1 MSDVPNPPTPSPP
14 RVRHSQRKG
23 QTRFEKESAATGG
36 KSSADL
42 PGDPKVIGPWRIG
55 RTIGKGASGR
65 VKIAKHSKT
74 GQYAAI
80 KIVPKHALLMT
91 SRMSMADAGAK
102 HDKAVLGIER
112 EIVIMKL
119 IDHPNVMSLYDVWE
133 TAKELYLVLEYVE
146 GGELF
151 DYLVSQGRLP
161 SDEASRYFQQ
171 IIAGVDYCHRFN
183 ICHRDLKPENLLL
196 DAEKNIKIADF
207 GMAALEPS
215 DKLLETSCGSPHYA
229 SPEIVAGMSYHGAA
243 SDIWSCGVILF
254 ALLTGRLPFDD
265 ENIRILLQKVK
276 NGRFTVPAD
285 LPADA
290 KDLITRMLVVDP
302 ERRITMAEIMRHPFC
317 QRKQD
322 TDSGR
327 RINLVEPPRL
337 EEIARPV
344 RSEREIDR
352 DILRNLRTLWNGTS
366 EKEIVTSLLSNEKT
380 WEKAFYF
387 LLLQYR
393 NKHLENFNPEPESRR
408 ITTERRR
415 KPDSSAS
422 SHRRSTRSTT
432 SSSTAHTTTTANNGS
447 VRKAVPREERERHRS
462 SMSNSSGDKENSNPH
477 TATRPAPVPVPAVV
491 TSAPKSPS
499 TPTSRVIGP
508 RPSPNP
514 NSNSNE
520 LQDRLSNVKTN
531 TTSASP
537 RTPAHLEKIIE
548 QPSTVTPVDPRL
560 PKITLQKPTPGSTG
574 QTQTGLGLNLNIV
587 VPSSPSPISTATNVT
602 TASTIVAN
610 SAPPSPSPLPLV
622 ANVGLGMQVGQALG
636 NINVPQVQD
645 AALQKFFH
653 DIAEQLQLIG
663 SASPRSSIVVSGNGS
678 PSPSQIESPALSQLE
693 DIITTPTTPTIDLA
707 PISHPVNNK
716 VLTNVNNM
724 PVARPVNQRRS
735 LTEQPIPNTAPKPEI
750 TKRRSYLGDST
761 QNQNNII
768 NIQPQRFSTGF
779 NEKVRKVSSSSTTEK
794 KRRSKP
800 APLDLSSP
808 KLGSDLLSPQGSPW
822 LSTPPLGSP
831 TPPSPLLVGSSGEV
845 KTSWFS
851 NLFSWK
857 PATFTLI
864 SADDCASSRA
874 ECIKLLESFGA
885 SVILEDADGWGVLKC
900 RIDEIRDVSGIII
913 PKSVRFRIEFLP
925 HQIWTN
931 TNHSNGGNVNSPII
945 PNSPGGSRFST
956 TTNNMT
962 TTSMTMVQEKG
973 ALSSF
978 RAVYGRIRS
987 EWRLDSLKSPA
998 ISTHSKFANNNANHL
1013 SSNVN
1018 SPMASPALDGNHA
1031 QAMWT

>member
-1 MSDVPNPPTPSPP
+1 MPTSPHPPTPSPP
-14 RVRHSQRKG
+14 RARHSTRRAP
-23 QTRFEKESAATGG
+23 TRFEKESAATGG
-36 KSSADL
+36 KSAADL

-91 SRMSMADAGAK
+91 SRMSMSEAGVK

-119 IDHPNVMSLYDVWE
+119 VDHPNVMSLYDVWE

-161 SDEASRYFQQ
+161 PDEASRYFQQ

-265 ENIRILLQKVK
+265 ENIRVLLQKVK
-276 NGRFTVPAD
+276 TGRFSMPAD
-285 LPADA
+285 LPNDA
-290 KDLITRMLVVDP
+290 KDLIMRMLVVDP
-302 ERRITMAEIMRHPFC
+302 ERRIPMHDIMRHPFF

-344 RSEREIDR
+344 RSERDIDR
-352 DILRNLRTLWNGTS
+352 DILRNLRTLWNGAS
-366 EKEIVTSLLSNEKT
+366 EREIVRSLLSTEKT

-393 NKHLENFNPEPESRR
+393 NKHLENFNPDPESRR
-408 ITTERRR
+408 GTTERRR
-415 KPDSSAS
+415 KSDSTATHKRTARSSA
-422 SHRRSTRSTT
+422 
-432 SSSTAHTTTTANNGS
+432 TAGNGS
-447 VRKAVPREERERHRS
+447 TIRKAVTREERDREREKERLQRSRDHR
-462 SMSNSSGDKENSNPH
+462 DTENEPVTH
-477 TATRPAPVPVPAVV
+477 THVATRPAPTPKQPA
-491 TSAPKSPS
+491 
-499 TPTSRVIGP
+499 TPTSRVGGP
-508 RPSPNP
+508 RPSPDP
-514 NSNSNE
+514 LAPKS
-520 LQDRLSNVKTN
+520 TN
-531 TTSASP
+531 ITATP
-537 RTPAHLEKIIE
+537 RTPAHTEKTTSV
-548 QPSTVTPVDPRL
+548 QAHVPSTVTPVDPRL
-560 PKITLQKPTPGSTG
+560 PKITLQRPTPHSADSSTL
-574 QTQTGLGLNLNIV
+574 TPMGLGLSIGV
-587 VPSSPSPISTATNVT
+587 ATTAPPPTPSPAPSSPP
-602 TASTIVAN
+602 
-610 SAPPSPSPLPLV
+610 
-622 ANVGLGMQVGQALG
+622 LGMAVGAALG

-663 SASPRSSIVVSGNGS
+663 SASPRSSIVVDS
-678 PSPSQIESPALSQLE
+678 PMASPALSQGE
-693 DIITTPTTPTIDLA
+693 TITTPTTLNMDLA
-707 PISHPVNNK
+707 PLVHPVNQAK
-716 VLTNVNNM
+716 TPTQIQVQPQQGYRPAHTRSVTDQ
-724 PVARPVNQRRS
+724 PQVANG
-735 LTEQPIPNTAPKPEI
+735 INTTRAEVGR
-750 TKRRSYLGDST
+750 RRSYLGDASHRENT
-761 QNQNNII
+761 YGGGQQ
-768 NIQPQRFSTGF
+768 QQQQRYSGGL
-779 NEKVRKVSSSSTTEK
+779 EKLRKPLSQGSEG

-800 APLDLSSP
+800 APLDLSP
-808 KLGSDLLSPQGSPW
+808 KVPSELLSPKGSPY
-822 LSTPPLGSP
+822 LSTPPLGSSAP
-831 TPPSPLLVGSSGEV
+831 ASPLLLGQSNEV
-845 KTSWFS
+845 KQSWFS

-885 SVILEDADGWGVLKC
+885 SVIVEDADGWGVLKC
-900 RIDEIRDVSGIII
+900 RVDEIRDVSGLTI

-925 HQIWTN
+925 HTTWTTTTPLPSPN
-931 TNHSNGGNVNSPII
+931 PNLIIVSQPYSPTISTGNGNGNVVPV
-945 PNSPGGSRFST
+945 PGSPGGRI
-956 TTNNMT
+956 M

-978 RAVYGRIRS
+978 KAVYGRIRA

-998 ISTHSKFANNNANHL
+998 IS
-1013 SSNVN
+1013 SNSRFVT
-1018 SPMASPALDGNHA
+1018 SPLASPAMSNDHA
-1031 QAMWT
+1031 HGMWS

>member
-1 MSDVPNPPTPSPP
+1 MADSTNPPTPSPP
-14 RVRHSQRKG
+14 RVRHSQRRG
-23 QTRFEKESAATGG
+23 QTRFEKEAAATGG
-36 KSSADL
+36 KAAADH

-80 KIVPKHALLMT
+80 KIVPKHALLMS
-91 SRMSMADAGAK
+91 SRMSITEAGAK

-161 SDEASRYFQQ
+161 PDEASRYFQQ
-171 IIAGVDYCHRFN
+171 IVAGVDYCHRFN

-196 DAEKNIKIADF
+196 DAERNIKIADF

-276 NGRFTVPAD
+276 NGRFVMPTD

-302 ERRITMAEIMRHPFC
+302 EKRITMNEIMRHPFC

-344 RSEREIDR
+344 KSEREIDR

-366 EKEIVTSLLSNEKT
+366 EREIVKSLLSNEKT

-408 ITTERRR
+408 GTTERRR
-415 KPDSSAS
+415 RSENTSS

-432 SSSTAHTTTTANNGS
+432 SSTAAHGGSTI
-447 VRKAVPREERERHRS
+447 RKAVPREERERER
-462 SMSNSSGDKENSNPH
+462 NSQSHTQADKENANPAAH
-477 TATRPAPVPVPAVV
+477 VATRPAP
-491 TSAPKSPS
+491 APLSLHKSHA
-499 TPTSRVIGP
+499 TPGARVAGP
-508 RPSPNP
+508 RPSPSPSPSPNP
-514 NSNSNE
+514 D
-520 LQDRLSNVKTN
+520 LRDRTTN
-531 TTSASP
+531 GSARGTSSVTSP
-537 RTPAHLEKIIE
+537 RTPAHLDKVNST
-548 QPSTVTPVDPRL
+548 QPSIATPVDPRL
-560 PKITLQKPTPGSTG
+560 PKITLQRPTPDAQAAPGP
-574 QTQTGLGLNLNIV
+574 TGLGLNI
-587 VPSSPSPISTATNVT
+587 NV
-602 TASTIVAN
+602 AP
-610 SAPPSPSPLPLV
+610 PPSPSPAPSSPP
-622 ANVGLGMQVGQALG
+622 LGMAVGAALG

-663 SASPRSSIVVSGNGS
+663 SASPRSSLIAGS
-678 PSPSQIESPALSQLE
+678 PLASPAISQGE
-693 DIITTPTTPTIDLA
+693 TITTPTTPNMDL
-707 PISHPVNNK
+707 PPVPLPQAK
-716 VLTNVNNM
+716 
-724 PVARPVNQRRS
+724 AQ
-735 LTEQPIPNTAPKPEI
+735 EQPTRVQQPVIAINNSMQANRPAPLRSITEPQQPNTAPRPEVS
-750 TKRRSYLGDST
+750 KRRSYLGDAT
-761 QNQNNII
+761 NRDNVYANQVS
-768 NIQPQRFSTGF
+768 QPQRHSIGF
-779 NEKVRKVSSSSTTEK
+779 EKVRKVSGGSES
-794 KRRSKP
+794 KRKSKP
-800 APLDLSSP
+800 APLDLSPRIPSE
-808 KLGSDLLSPQGSPW
+808 LLSPVGSPY
-822 LSTPPLGSP
+822 LSTPPLGGSA
-831 TPPSPLLVGSSGEV
+831 PPSPLLVGSSNEV

-900 RIDEIRDVSGIII
+900 RVDEIRGITI

-925 HQIWTN
+925 HAVW
-931 TNHSNGGNVNSPII
+931 
-945 PNSPGGSRFST
+945 ST
-956 TTNNMT
+956 TSPHHNSGAVPGSPNPRTGMT

-978 RAVYGRIRS
+978 RAVYGRIRA

-998 ISTHSKFANNNANHL
+998 ISTHSRFTT
-1013 SSNVN
+1013 
-1018 SPMASPALDGNHA
+1018 SPLASPAMSTD
-1031 QAMWT
+1031 QAHGMWT

>member
-1 MSDVPNPPTPSPP
+1 MSNSPNPPTPSPP
-14 RVRHSQRKG
+14 RVRHSQRRG
-23 QTRFEKESAATGG
+23 QTRFEKEAAATGG

-80 KIVPKHALLMT
+80 KIVPKHALMMT
-91 SRMSMADAGAK
+91 SRMSMSDAGAK

-161 SDEASRYFQQ
+161 PDEASRYFQQ
-171 IIAGVDYCHRFN
+171 IVAGVDYCHRFN

-276 NGRFTVPAD
+276 NGRFVMPAD

-408 ITTERRR
+408 VTTERRR
-415 KPDSSAS
+415 KPESISS

-432 SSSTAHTTTTANNGS
+432 STTASANGS
-447 VRKAVPREERERHRS
+447 VRKAVPREEREKKRERYRS
-462 SMSNSSGDKENSNPH
+462 SISGDKENTNPH
-477 TATRPAPVPVPAVV
+477 TATRPAPIPIPAVL
-491 TSAPKSPS
+491 TTKSPA
-499 TPTSRVIGP
+499 TPTARVIGP

-514 NSNSNE
+514 NE
-520 LQDRLSNVKTN
+520 PQDRLVNKHTSNGI
-531 TTSASP
+531 SLGP
-537 RTPAHLEKIIE
+537 RTPAHLEKIVE
-548 QPSTVTPVDPRL
+548 QPSTITPVDPRL
-560 PKITLQKPTPGSTG
+560 PKITLQRPTPGSTE
-574 QTQTGLGLNLNIV
+574 QSQIAQTGLGLNLNITNK
-587 VPSSPSPISTATNVT
+587 PTTTYSS
-602 TASTIVAN
+602 
-610 SAPPSPSPLPLV
+610 PPSPSPSP
-622 ANVGLGMQVGQALG
+622 ATATATAVGLGMQCSALG

-663 SASPRSSIVVSGNGS
+663 SASPRSSIVVPGTSTS
-678 PSPSQIESPALSQLE
+678 PSGPSSPMASPALSQME
-693 DIITTPTTPTIDLA
+693 ETITTPTTPIIEIPPMMTGI
-707 PISHPVNNK
+707 N
-716 VLTNVNNM
+716 
-724 PVARPVNQRRS
+724 RPAQRRS
-735 LTEQPIPNTAPKPEI
+735 MTEQPVPNTAPKPKLPEI

-761 QNQNNII
+761 ITHSNQANIVA
-768 NIQPQRFSTGF
+768 QPQRFSTGF
-779 NEKVRKVSSSSTTEK
+779 DKVRKVSNGSEK

-800 APLDLSSP
+800 APLDLSP
-808 KLGSDLLSPQGSPW
+808 KIGSELLYPTGSPW

-925 HQIWTN
+925 HSIWSSTTN
-931 TNHSNGGNVNSPII
+931 NSHQPNSPII
-945 PNSPGGSRFST
+945 PGSPRG
-956 TTNNMT
+956 T

-998 ISTHSKFANNNANHL
+998 ISTHSRFTTNNTTQI
-1013 SSNVN
+1013 N

-1031 QAMWT
+1031 QAIWS

>member
-1 MSDVPNPPTPSPP
+1 MPDSPNPPTPSPP
-14 RVRHSQRKG
+14 RVRHSQRRG
-23 QTRFEKESAATGG
+23 QTRFEKEAAATGG

-80 KIVPKHALLMT
+80 KIVPKHALMMT
-91 SRMSMADAGAK
+91 SRMSMSDAGAK

-161 SDEASRYFQQ
+161 PDEASRYFQQ
-171 IIAGVDYCHRFN
+171 IVAGVDYCHRFN

-276 NGRFTVPAD
+276 NGRFVMPAD
-285 LPADA
+285 LPVDA

-302 ERRITMAEIMRHPFC
+302 ERRITMAEITRHPFC

-415 KPDSSAS
+415 KPESTTSG
-422 SHRRSTRSTT
+422 HRRSTRSTT
-432 SSSTAHTTTTANNGS
+432 STTTSTNGS
-447 VRKAVPREERERHRS
+447 VRKAVPREERDRERHRS
-462 SMSNSSGDKENSNPH
+462 SVLADQENANPH
-477 TATRPAPVPVPAVV
+477 TATRPAPIPIPAVINP
-491 TSAPKSPS
+491 APKSPA
-499 TPTSRVIGP
+499 TPTSRVVGP

-514 NSNSNE
+514 NEIVNKHVA
-520 LQDRLSNVKTN
+520 NVV
-531 TTSASP
+531 SP
-537 RTPAHLEKIIE
+537 RTPAHLEKIVE
-548 QPSTVTPVDPRL
+548 QPSTITPVDPRL
-560 PKITLQKPTPGSTG
+560 PKITLQRPTPGSTEG
-574 QTQTGLGLNLNIV
+574 TAQTGLGLNLNIT
-587 VPSSPSPISTATNVT
+587 PISTPATT
-602 TASTIVAN
+602 YS
-610 SAPPSPSPLPLV
+610 SPPSPSPL
-622 ANVGLGMQVGQALG
+622 AATAIGLGMQCPAGLG

-645 AALQKFFH
+645 AAVQKFFH

-663 SASPRSSIVVSGNGS
+663 SASPRSSIVVPSTGS
-678 PSPSQIESPALSQLE
+678 PSPSTIPSPALSQLE
-693 DIITTPTTPTIDLA
+693 ETITTPTTPVMDL
-707 PISHPVNNK
+707 PPV
-716 VLTNVNNM
+716 M
-724 PVARPVNQRRS
+724 MGAGARPAQRRS
-735 LTEQPIPNTAPKPEI
+735 MTDQPIPNTAARPKQPEVA
-750 TKRRSYLGDST
+750 KRRSYLGDST
-761 QNQNNII
+761 ITQSNQANMQVQT
-768 NIQPQRFSTGF
+768 QPQRFSAGF
-779 NEKVRKVSSSSTTEK
+779 DKVRKVSNGSEK

-800 APLDLSSP
+800 APLDLSP
-808 KLGSDLLSPQGSPW
+808 KIGSELLSPTGSPW

-831 TPPSPLLVGSSGEV
+831 TPPSPLLVGTSGEV

-857 PATFTLI
+857 PATFTLT

-925 HQIWTN
+925 HSHWSSSVPTTPVIP
-931 TNHSNGGNVNSPII
+931 GSPSPS
-945 PNSPGGSRFST
+945 PNPRGT
-956 TTNNMT
+956 TT

-998 ISTHSKFANNNANHL
+998 ISTHSRFTTTTGTTP
-1013 SSNVN
+1013 V
-1018 SPMASPALDGNHA
+1018 ASPALDGNHA
-1031 QAMWT
+1031 QAIWS

>member
-1 MSDVPNPPTPSPP
+1 MAEPSNPPTPSPP
-14 RVRHSQRKG
+14 RVRHSQRRG
-23 QTRFEKESAATGG
+23 QTRFEKEAAATGG
-36 KSSADL
+36 KAAADH

-91 SRMSMADAGAK
+91 SRMSMSEAGAK

-161 SDEASRYFQQ
+161 PDEASRYFQQ

-215 DKLLETSCGSPHYA
+215 NKLLETSCGSPHYA

-276 NGRFTVPAD
+276 NGRFVIPAD

-290 KDLITRMLVVDP
+290 KDLITKMLVVDP
-302 ERRITMAEIMRHPFC
+302 EKRITMHDIMHHPFC
-317 QRKQD
+317 QRRQD

-366 EKEIVTSLLSNEKT
+366 EKEIIRSLLSNEKT

-393 NKHLENFNPEPESRR
+393 NKHLENFNPEPEQRR
-408 ITTERRR
+408 VSTDRGRR
-415 KPDSSAS
+415 KADAASS
-422 SHRRSTRSTT
+422 SHRRSNRSTVG
-432 SSSTAHTTTTANNGS
+432 SSAATTAASGTGS
-447 VRKAVPREERERHRS
+447 VRKAVPREDRERERRS
-462 SMSNSSGDKENSNPH
+462 ARSHEDKENSAQH
-477 TATRPAPVPVPAVV
+477 TATRPAPSPAGPAGGS
-491 TSAPKSPS
+491 TASDRSPT
-499 TPTSRVIGP
+499 TPTSRVAGP
-508 RPSPNP
+508 RPAPSPNP
-514 NSNSNE
+514 DTNSARYS
-520 LQDRLSNVKTN
+520 LT
-531 TTSASP
+531 SP
-537 RTPAHLEKIIE
+537 RTPAHGEKSAPH
-548 QPSTVTPVDPRL
+548 PSTVTPLDPKL
-560 PKITLQKPTPGSTG
+560 PKITLQKPTPDAQG
-574 QTQTGLGLNLNIV
+574 QSQAQKAAATGLGLNINV
-587 VPSSPSPISTATNVT
+587 AVPSSPSPG
-602 TASTIVAN
+602 
-610 SAPPSPSPLPLV
+610 PGSPTLPM
-622 ANVGLGMQVGQALG
+622 AVGTALG

-663 SASPRSSIVVSGNGS
+663 SASPRSSLIGGS
-678 PSPSQIESPALSQLE
+678 PLPSPALSQGE
-693 DIITTPTTPTIDLA
+693 TVTTPTTPTFDIQPLPSPNA
-707 PISHPVNNK
+707 PAGPKRESAQAP
-716 VLTNVNNM
+716 
-724 PVARPVNQRRS
+724 RPPLFRS
-735 LTEQPIPNTAPKPEI
+735 INEPQVPNTAPKPEI
-750 TKRRSYLGDST
+750 GRRRSYLGDVTSRE
-761 QNQNNII
+761 NESAA
-768 NIQPQRFSTGF
+768 PQRFSTGF
-779 NEKVRKVSSSSTTEK
+779 DKVRKVSGGLSEM
-794 KRRSKP
+794 KRKSKP
-800 APLDLSSP
+800 APLDLSP
-808 KLGSDLLSPQGSPW
+808 RILAGSPY
-822 LSTPPLGSP
+822 LATPPLGGSA
-831 TPPSPLLVGSSGEV
+831 PPSPLLVGSSSDS
-845 KTSWFS
+845 KQSWFS
-851 NLFSWK
+851 NLFNWK

-900 RIDEIRDVSGIII
+900 RVDEIRDITGIII
-913 PKSVRFRIEFLP
+913 SKPVRFRVEFLP
-925 HQIWTN
+925 HATWSSGHPQSQ
-931 TNHSNGGNVNSPII
+931 HAQAHGQAGGNAPGSPRA
-945 PNSPGGSRFST
+945 GL
-956 TTNNMT
+956 T
-962 TTSMTMVQEKG
+962 TTSMTMIQEKG

-978 RAVYGRIRS
+978 RAVYGRIRA

-998 ISTHSKFANNNANHL
+998 ISTHSEF
-1013 SSNVN
+1013 VT
-1018 SPMASPALDGNHA
+1018 SPMASPALTGDHA
-1031 QAMWT
+1031 QAMWS

>member
-1 MSDVPNPPTPSPP
+1 MSDSPHPPTPSPP

-65 VKIAKHSKT
+65 VKIAKHQKT

-161 SDEASRYFQQ
+161 PDEASRYFQQ

-265 ENIRILLQKVK
+265 ENIRVLLQKVK
-276 NGRFTVPAD
+276 NGRFVVPAD
-285 LPADA
+285 LPIDA

-302 ERRITMAEIMRHPFC
+302 EKRIAMAEIMRHPFC

-344 RSEREIDR
+344 RSEREIDK

-366 EKEIVTSLLSNEKT
+366 EKEIVISLLSNEKT

-408 ITTERRR
+408 ISTDRRR
-415 KPDSSAS
+415 KPEPSSAS
-422 SHRRSTRSTT
+422 THRRSTRSTT
-432 SSSTAHTTTTANNGS
+432 SATASVTSAQSS
-447 VRKAVPREERERHRS
+447 VRKAVPREERDRQRS
-462 SMSNSSGDKENSNPH
+462 SMSADKENNNPNVT
-477 TATRPAPVPVPAVV
+477 TATRPAPVPNPAVIV
-491 TSAPKSPS
+491 GKSPI
-499 TPTSRVIGP
+499 TPTSRVAGP
-508 RPSPNP
+508 RPISAD
-514 NSNSNE
+514 
-520 LQDRLSNVKTN
+520 LQDRLNNKVNNV
-531 TTSASP
+531 SSP
-537 RTPAHLEKIIE
+537 KTPAHLEKIIE
-548 QPSTVTPVDPRL
+548 NPSTVTPIDPKL
-560 PKITLQKPTPGSTG
+560 PKITLQKPTPNSNGTSAG
-574 QTQTGLGLNLNIV
+574 TGLGLNLNIII
-587 VPSSPSPISTATNVT
+587 PPSPKIGNTY
-602 TASTIVAN
+602 
-610 SAPPSPSPLPLV
+610 SAPPSPSPSPISPT
-622 ANVGLGMQVGQALG
+622 AVGLGMNMLPQIQGQGLG

-663 SASPRSSIVVSGNGS
+663 SASPRSSIIVQNNPSSS
-678 PSPSQIESPALSQLE
+678 PVISALPSPALSQE
-693 DIITTPTTPTIDLA
+693 EKIITPTTPNISVPPPPH
-707 PISHPVNNK
+707 PIAMN
-716 VLTNVNNM
+716 
-724 PVARPVNQRRS
+724 RPNQRRS
-735 LTEQPIPNTAPKPEI
+735 MTEQPIPNTAPKPEI

-761 QNQNNII
+761 QRENNQI

-779 NEKVRKVSSSSTTEK
+779 NEKVRKISNGSEK
-794 KRRSKP
+794 KRKSKP
-800 APLDLSSP
+800 APLDLSP
-808 KLGSDLLSPQGSPW
+808 KIGSELLSPKGSPW

-831 TPPSPLLVGSSGEV
+831 TPSSPLLIGTSGEI

-864 SADDCASSRA
+864 SADDCASSRS

-885 SVILEDADGWGVLKC
+885 SVILEDADGWGILKC
-900 RIDEIRDVSGIII
+900 RIDEIRDVTGIII
-913 PKSVRFRIEFLP
+913 PKSVKFRIEFLP
-925 HQIWTN
+925 N
-931 TNHSNGGNVNSPII
+931 TINNNNGFNSPIPGS
-945 PNSPGGSRFST
+945 PNLIGFNSSNSRTTT
-956 TTNNMT
+956 TTNI
-962 TTSMTMVQEKG
+962 TMIQEKG

-978 RAVYGRIRS
+978 KAIYGRIRS
-987 EWRLDSLKSPA
+987 EWRLDNLKSPA
-998 ISTHSKFANNNANHL
+998 ISTHSRFSTSTNNQGQNQINNTPL
-1013 SSNVN
+1013 T
-1018 SPMASPALDGNHA
+1018 SPILDGHNN
-1031 QAMWT
+1031 QQPIWI

>member
-1 MSDVPNPPTPSPP
+1 MAEIPEPSPP
-14 RVRHSQRKG
+14 RVRHSQRRG
-23 QTRFEKESAATGG
+23 QTRFEKEAAATGG

-80 KIVPKHALLMT
+80 KIVPKHAFLMN
-91 SRMSMADAGAK
+91 SRMSMSDAGAK

-161 SDEASRYFQQ
+161 PDEASRYFQQ
-171 IIAGVDYCHRFN
+171 IAAGVDYCHRFN

-276 NGRFTVPAD
+276 NGRFVMPAD
-285 LPADA
+285 LPIDA
-290 KDLITRMLVVDP
+290 KDLITRMLVVEP
-302 ERRITMAEIMRHPFC
+302 EKRITMAEIMRHPFC

-366 EKEIVTSLLSNEKT
+366 EKEIVVSLLSNEKT

-408 ITTERRR
+408 ITNERRR
-415 KPDSSAS
+415 KPDSSGS
-422 SHRRSTRSTT
+422 THRRSSRSTN
-432 SSSTAHTTTTANNGS
+432 STVTETHHPNGGS
-447 VRKAVPREERERHRS
+447 VRKAVPTEEQEKEKEKEREQHRNTKANR
-462 SMSNSSGDKENSNPH
+462 NSTSTDKENVKPH
-477 TATRPAPVPVPAVV
+477 TATATRPAPNPVAVAV
-491 TSAPKSPS
+491 TTPKTS
-499 TPTSRVIGP
+499 TTPGSRVIGP

-514 NSNSNE
+514 NTHINITTNANTNIIATEQQRFVHNKATSVG
-520 LQDRLSNVKTN
+520 LDTTNV
-531 TTSASP
+531 TTP
-537 RTPAHLEKIIE
+537 TPKTPAHLEKIIE
-548 QPSTVTPVDPRL
+548 HPSTITPVDPKL
-560 PKITLQKPTPGSTG
+560 PKITLQRPTPGTG
-574 QTQTGLGLNLNIV
+574 ATVAHTGLGLNLNIS
-587 VPSSPSPISTATNVT
+587 VPNSPSPQSGSSHI
-602 TASTIVAN
+602 AN
-610 SAPPSPSPLPLV
+610 STQQAGPG
-622 ANVGLGMQVGQALG
+622 GLGMSVVGQGLG

-663 SASPRSSIVVSGNGS
+663 STASPRSSIVIPGGDGS
-678 PSPSQIESPALSQLE
+678 PSSSPTPIPSPALSQGE
-693 DIITTPTTPTIDLA
+693 NIITPTTPTIEIPPLNMTG
-707 PISHPVNNK
+707 NNNNNNNNNTYAIRP
-716 VLTNVNNM
+716 TNN
-724 PVARPVNQRRS
+724 RRS
-735 LTEQPIPNTAPKPEI
+735 MTEQPTPNTANKPEMM
-750 TKRRSYLGDST
+750 KRRSYLGDVT
-761 QNQNNII
+761 TRENVFANQSQV
-768 NIQPQRFSTGF
+768 QPQRFSTGF
-779 NEKVRKVSSSSTTEK
+779 DKVRKVSNGSEK
-794 KRRSKP
+794 KRKSKP
-800 APLDLSSP
+800 APLDLSP
-808 KLGSDLLSPQGSPW
+808 KVGSELLSPTGSPW
-822 LSTPPLGSP
+822 LSTPPLGMGSP
-831 TPPSPLLVGSSGEV
+831 TPPSPLLVGSSGEI

-900 RIDEIRDVSGIII
+900 RIDEIRDVTGIII

-925 HQIWTN
+925 HGIWSSSN
-931 TNHSNGGNVNSPII
+931 NHSNNSSINP
-945 PNSPGGSRFST
+945 PNSPRSG
-956 TTNNMT
+956 MT

-973 ALSSF
+973 ALSCF

-998 ISTHSKFANNNANHL
+998 ISTHSRFT
-1013 SSNVN
+1013 NVN

-1031 QAMWT
+1031 QAIWS

>member
-1 MSDVPNPPTPSPP
+1 MADSSANPPTPSPP
-14 RVRHSQRKG
+14 RVRHSQRRG

-36 KSSADL
+36 KAAADH

-80 KIVPKHALLMT
+80 KIVPKHALLMS
-91 SRMSMADAGAK
+91 SRMSITEAGAK

-161 SDEASRYFQQ
+161 PDEASRYFQQ
-171 IIAGVDYCHRFN
+171 IVAGVDYCHRFN

-207 GMAALEPS
+207 GMAALEPG

-276 NGRFTVPAD
+276 NGRFVMPAD

-302 ERRITMAEIMRHPFC
+302 EKRITMNDIMRHPFC

-344 RSEREIDR
+344 KSEREIDR

-366 EKEIVTSLLSNEKT
+366 EREIVKSLLSNEKT

-393 NKHLENFNPEPESRR
+393 NKHLENFNPEPENRR
-408 ITTERRR
+408 GTTERRR
-415 KPDSSAS
+415 KSENTSSG
-422 SHRRSTRSTT
+422 HRRSTRSTA
-432 SSSTAHTTTTANNGS
+432 SSTITAGTGGS
-447 VRKAVPREERERHRS
+447 TIRKAVPRAERERERHAQ
-462 SMSNSSGDKENSNPH
+462 GEKENTNPITTH
-477 TATRPAPVPVPAVV
+477 TATRPAPTPAASHKAQ
-491 TSAPKSPS
+491 T
-499 TPTSRVIGP
+499 TPGSRVAGP
-508 RPSPNP
+508 RPSPSPSPNP
-514 NSNSNE
+514 DLTERGANGSS
-520 LQDRLSNVKTN
+520 R
-531 TTSASP
+531 TTATSSAAAASP
-537 RTPAHLEKIIE
+537 RTPAHLDKANDKV
-548 QPSTVTPVDPRL
+548 QPFAVTPIDPRL
-560 PKITLQKPTPGSTG
+560 PKITLQRPTPDAQAAQAVAAAAPAAIGP
-574 QTQTGLGLNLNIV
+574 TGLGLNI
-587 VPSSPSPISTATNVT
+587 NV
-602 TASTIVAN
+602 AP
-610 SAPPSPSPLPLV
+610 PPSPSPAPSSPP
-622 ANVGLGMQVGQALG
+622 LGMAVGAALG

-663 SASPRSSIVVSGNGS
+663 SASPRTSLIGGS
-678 PSPSQIESPALSQLE
+678 PLPSPAISQGE
-693 DIITTPTTPTIDLA
+693 TITTPTTPNMDLPPVPSPQPRHKDQFRLPEPQANRPA
-707 PISHPVNNK
+707 P
-716 VLTNVNNM
+716 L
-724 PVARPVNQRRS
+724 RS
-735 LTEQPIPNTAPKPEI
+735 ITEPPQPNTAPRPEVS
-750 TKRRSYLGDST
+750 KRRSYLGDAT
-761 QNQNNII
+761 NRDNVYANHVA
-768 NIQPQRFSTGF
+768 QPQRHSIGF
-779 NEKVRKVSSSSTTEK
+779 EKVRKVSGASES
-794 KRRSKP
+794 KRKSKP
-800 APLDLSSP
+800 APLDLSP
-808 KLGSDLLSPQGSPW
+808 KIPTDLLLSPVGSPY
-822 LSTPPLGSP
+822 LSTPPLGGSA
-831 TPPSPLLVGSSGEV
+831 PPSPLLVGGSGEV

-900 RIDEIRDVSGIII
+900 RVDEIRDVTGITI

-925 HQIWTN
+925 HAVW
-931 TNHSNGGNVNSPII
+931 
-945 PNSPGGSRFST
+945 ST
-956 TTNNMT
+956 TSPHNINNSSNIVPGSPRTGMT

-978 RAVYGRIRS
+978 RAVYGRIRA

-998 ISTHSKFANNNANHL
+998 ISTHSRFTT
-1013 SSNVN
+1013 
-1018 SPMASPALDGNHA
+1018 SPLASPAMSTDHA
-1031 QAMWT
+1031 HGMWT